1 MKILSKQFVP
11 VIFLFLAIAFS
22 GFAQSSKQQE
32 KKAQRK
38 VKELNELI
46 VSIDTTLALTENQR
60 KQIFNLH
67 LSKMREYKIVMENGG
82 SKESGKTVFKKY
94 YQKINGVL
102 TLEQKKAR
110 TKAKKIIKNKE
121 ANVKQE
127 EPERVNEVSA
137 RSENSEA
144 SLTKAQQR
152 KAKRK
157 AKKKNKE

>member
-1 MKILSKQFVP
+1 MKILIKQFVP

-82 SKESGKTVFKKY
+82 S
-94 YQKINGVL
+94 
-102 TLEQKKAR
+102 
-110 TKAKKIIKNKE
+110 
-121 ANVKQE
+121 
-127 EPERVNEVSA
+127 
-137 RSENSEA
+137 
-144 SLTKAQQR
+144 
-152 KAKRK
+152 
-157 AKKKNKE
+157 